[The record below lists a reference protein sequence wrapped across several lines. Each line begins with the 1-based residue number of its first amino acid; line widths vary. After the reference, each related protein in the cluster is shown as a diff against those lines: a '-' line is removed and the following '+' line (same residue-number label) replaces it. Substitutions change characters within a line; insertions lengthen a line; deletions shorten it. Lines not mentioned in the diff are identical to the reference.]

1 MTALLVSYDLLSTM
15 ASAPLTATM
24 THITTTI
31 PAHASFALL
40 FIPTV
45 LLALLQV
52 VLHALLTI
60 L

>member
-1 MTALLVSYDLLSTM
+1 MTALLVSLDLLSTM
-15 ASAPLTATM
+15 VSAPPTATM

-31 PAHASFALL
+31 PAHASFARLSM
-40 FIPTV
+40 PTV

>member
-1 MTALLVSYDLLSTM
+1 MTALHVSLDLLSTM
-15 ASAPLTATM
+15 ASATLTATM
-24 THITTTI
+24 THITTAI
-31 PAHASFALL
+31 PAHANFARLSM
-40 FIPTV
+40 PTV